1 MLKRSLLRLQDSGKK
16 LSKNGIL
23 AFKSHKS
30 EEKESIFHNEVKV
43 YYVNILKMLNNL
55 KIDVSSGSGIPV
67 TRILV
72 LLLG

>member
-1 MLKRSLLRLQDSGKK
+1 MLKRSFLRLQDSGKK
-16 LSKNGIL
+16 LSENGIL

-43 YYVNILKMLNNL
+43 YHVNILKMLNNL